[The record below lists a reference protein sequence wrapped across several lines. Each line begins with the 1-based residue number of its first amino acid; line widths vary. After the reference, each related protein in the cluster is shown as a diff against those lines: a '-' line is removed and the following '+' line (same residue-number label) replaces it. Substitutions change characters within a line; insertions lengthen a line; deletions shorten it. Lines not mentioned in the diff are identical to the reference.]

1 VDDSAAEGPGPALVG
16 RAGDLALLASFLDRA
31 ADHGAALVL
40 TGGPGVGKSALLDV
54 AARAA
59 GASGTR
65 VLSTA
70 GVAAE
75 AEVAHA
81 GLSQLLQP
89 VLGAAEAL
97 ADLHRDALATG
108 LGYRAGPPPDRLV
121 VSTAVLALL
130 REVAAA
136 GPVLL
141 VVDDLRE
148 LDRASAGV
156 LGFVGRRL
164 PGTRAGLLVATRSGD
179 DGFRPLAGLP
189 EHEVRPLGDRA
200 AEQLVTGRYPAMAP
214 RVRRRVVAT
223 AQGNPLALLEL
234 PAALTGPQRVA
245 HQALPSVLPLSS
257 PLRSRFADRVGD
269 LPPATR
275 RLLLLAALDG
285 TGDLGVLGA
294 ASPDDD
300 WLDVLAPAERA
311 RLLSVD
317 AGTRRVSLHHPLV
330 GSAAVALATAGE
342 RRQAHVALAAVL
354 ADEPERRAWHLAE
367 AAVGSDGHA
376 ADLLDAAGERAL
388 RRGDVAAAVPALLR
402 SADLS
407 PRGPDRARRLARAAY
422 VGAAVAGDLRG
433 VTPLLVQ
440 ARRADPDGGG
450 ALPAA
455 MAAAHHRWA
464 GEGDV
469 DGASADLAR
478 AIGVA
483 LRGPVGSGDLDEAL
497 HDLLV
502 VCASADRR
510 GPWHVLRSTA
520 ARLGDRVGPAVSVA
534 LSTLGDPAHATAAE
548 LRQLDRLVAGV
559 DAEVDPARIV
569 RTGLAALRVD
579 RLDGCRHALWRVV
592 WDGREGG
599 AVGSAVQALL
609 LLASDATAAGRWE
622 EARKTAEEAVD
633 LAGARGHRLLA
644 LSGTGRL
651 ALLAAAEGDG
661 ATARA
666 LADEVAAWAGPRGV
680 RALEHAASRAR
691 ALAALA
697 DGDVEEAHRHA
708 LATGPAGSGAAS
720 VPFAPEVV
728 LDLVEAAVRTGRR
741 PEAQAHVV
749 AVRALEATRLSPRPA
764 LLAAGAAALAAPDG
778 VASALFEEA
787 LAVPGGHRFPFEH
800 ARVQLAHGE
809 HLRRTRATGAA
820 RLHLA
825 AALEAFTRL
834 GARPWAARAGHE
846 LRATGMSRPAGAP
859 AAPVDLTPQEHEISQ
874 LAATGLTN
882 KQIGAQLY
890 LSPRTVSA
898 HLYRVFPKLGI
909 SSRAALRDALARD
922 PATG

>member
-1 VDDSAAEGPGPALVG
+1 MDATAEDPAPALVG
-16 RAGDLALLASFLDRA
+16 RAGDVALLTSLLDRA

-54 AARAA
+54 GVRAA
-59 GASGTR
+59 GAAGTR

-81 GLSQLLQP
+81 GLSRLLQP
-89 VLGAAEAL
+89 VMGAWDTL
-97 ADLHRDALATG
+97 AALHRDALATA
-108 LGYRAGPPPDRLV
+108 LGHRAGPTPDRLV

-130 REVAAA
+130 REVAAG

-141 VVDDLRE
+141 VADDLRD
-148 LDRASAGV
+148 LDRATADV

-164 PGTRAGLLVATRSGD
+164 PGSRIGLLAAARSGD

-200 AEQLVTGRYPAMAP
+200 AEQLVTGRYPTMAP
-214 RVRRRVVAT
+214 RVRRRVVAVS
-223 AQGNPLALLEL
+223 QGNPLALLEL

-245 HQALPSVLPLSS
+245 HQALPPVLPLSS
-257 PLRSRFADRVGD
+257 SLRSRFADRVGD
-269 LPPATR
+269 LPPGTR

-294 ASPDDD
+294 ASPGED

-317 AGTRRVSLHHPLV
+317 AGTRRVSLRHPLV

-342 RRQAHVALAAVL
+342 RRRAHVTLAAVL
-354 ADEPERRAWHLAE
+354 ADQPERRAWHLAE

-388 RRGDVAAAVPALLR
+388 RRGDVTAAVPALLR
-402 SADLS
+402 AADLGR
-407 PRGPDRARRLARAAY
+407 RGPDRARRLGRAAY
-422 VGAAVAGDLRG
+422 VGAAVAGDLRS
-433 VTPLLVQ
+433 VPPLLLQ

-450 ALPAA
+450 SLPAA
-455 MAAAHHRWA
+455 MAAAHSRWA

-469 DGASADLAR
+469 DGAVTGLAR
-478 AIGVA
+478 AIEAA
-483 LRGPVGSGDLDEAL
+483 LRGPVGTGDLDEAL

-502 VCASADRR
+502 VCSSAGRP
-510 GPWHVLRSTA
+510 GPERVLRATA
-520 ARLGDRVGPAVSVA
+520 ARVGHRVGPAVAVA
-534 LSTLGDPAHATAAE
+534 LSTLGDPAHVTAAD

-569 RTGLAALRVD
+569 RTGLAALSVD
-579 RLDGCRHALWRVV
+579 RLDGCRGALWRVV

-599 AVGSAVQALL
+599 AVGCATQALV
-609 LLASDATAAGRWE
+609 LLASDAWTAGRWE
-622 EARKTAEEAVD
+622 EARRTAEEAVE

-644 LSGTGRL
+644 LSGTGCL
-651 ALLAAAEGDG
+651 ALLSAAEGDG
-661 ATARA
+661 ASARA
-666 LADEVAAWAGPRGV
+666 LAGEVAAWAGPRGV
-680 RALEHAASRAR
+680 RALEHVASRAR

-697 DGDVEEAHRHA
+697 DGDVEEAHRQA
-708 LATGPAGSGAAS
+708 AATVPPGTGAAS
-720 VPFAPEVV
+720 APVTPEVV

-741 PEAQAHVV
+741 PEAEAHVA
-749 AVRALEATRLSPRPA
+749 AVRALPAVRLRPRLA
-764 LLAAGAAALAAPDG
+764 LLAAGAAALTAPDG
-778 VASALFEEA
+778 GATACFEEA
-787 LAVPGGHRFPFEH
+787 LAVPGAARSPFEH

-809 HLRRTRATGAA
+809 HLRRVRATGAA

-825 AALEAFTRL
+825 AALETFTRL

-846 LRATGMSRPAGAP
+846 LRAAGMSRSVGAP
-859 AAPVDLTPQEHEISQ
+859 AVPADLTPQEHEISQ
-874 LAATGLTN
+874 LAASGLTN

-909 SSRAALRDALARD
+909 SSRAALRDALARA
-922 PATG
+922 PLPG